1 MMKTPR
7 IDIGRIRRE
16 QIVEAAVAIIAEQ
29 GLQNLSLS
37 EIETRAGMSRGQL
50 TYYFKTKES
59 ILLAVFDRLLQ
70 EMYQRVGAPCGEQAC
85 AAVGFAERFGH
96 LLKAILAEPPV
107 SPEFHC
113 LQFTFLAQIGHR
125 DDFRR
130 RLADL
135 YEGWRSRMAQGLAEA
150 RSGRAGRVPRSV
162 SPRTLATLIQAIL
175 HGLAVQLAADPAA
188 VDRTEMLELCLDL
201 TSTYLGAAARPSAKN
216 RPAAGEAVNGARR
229 KRSPTPRRPVA
240 KEAVAANGSAARGTS
255 PRSSTTQRVNH
266 E

>member
-1 MMKTPR
+1 MRTPR
-7 IDIGRIRRE
+7 IDVGRIRRE

-59 ILLAVFDRLLQ
+59 ILLAVFDRLVQ
-70 EMYQRVGAPCGEQAC
+70 EMCQRIGTPGGDQPC

-96 LLKAILAEPPV
+96 LLRAMLAEPPV
-107 SPEFHC
+107 SPEFNC

-135 YEGWRSRMAQGLAEA
+135 YEGWRGRMAQGLAQA
-150 RSGRAGRVPRSV
+150 RTGAPGRAPRSV
-162 SPRTLATLIQAIL
+162 SPRTLASLVQAIL
-175 HGLAVQLAADPAA
+175 HGLAVQLAADPGA

-201 TSTYLGAAARPSAKN
+201 VSTYIGVAARGPAKGPPTVGGAANGPGRKRGAAPR
-216 RPAAGEAVNGARR
+216 RPAAKKAA
-229 KRSPTPRRPVA
+229 
-240 KEAVAANGSAARGTS
+240 AANGSTTRGTS
-255 PRSSTTQRVNH
+255 PRSPRTQRVNH